1 MIISETQN
9 VEPHDARHG
18 KTYIYSFHG
27 CGIDGCLCFIAH
39 PSIGWRGGIAQCEQV
54 DAGPKRLVLHPTGP
68 TDMACTKPLTQQ
80 QQSRPVEDVVAEPV
94 EMVAALS
101 AGRHPTSVCMLR
113 VAENGISPAILRP
126 IRERARAFWT
136 IRSPLRSLSSSLM
149 AESLWLVITSFPT
162 MMCLLHGFYDLPWHL
177 LVSNFT

>member
-1 MIISETQN
+1 
-9 VEPHDARHG
+9 
-18 KTYIYSFHG
+18 
-27 CGIDGCLCFIAH
+27 
-39 PSIGWRGGIAQCEQV
+39 
-54 DAGPKRLVLHPTGP
+54 
-68 TDMACTKPLTQQ
+68 MACTKPLTQQ

-136 IRSPLRSLSSSLM
+136 IRSPLRSLSSSLL
-149 AESLWLVITSFPT
+149 AESL
-162 MMCLLHGFYDLPWHL
+162 
-177 LVSNFT
+177 